1 MRATFEK
8 SDQGANVGDGNGI
21 KGRYLLGESNFSLS
35 PVPKPPLETPSS
47 QPSQAFM
54 NSLTKGKKKFRW
66 IITKVRGRLVRPFRS
81 HRPLSGGRK
90 TKLWTKGNVRQFLPS
105 LPSTLFHVSINANLL
120 EQCAIWFPRVVS
132 PRLVV
137 PASLVYRHERH
148 RRTNGSCGMVTT
160 SSHSR
165 SMGTTNKGTK
175 FGREAN

>member
-1 MRATFEK
+1 MELKVAIFL
-8 SDQGANVGDGNGI
+8 ANRI
-21 KGRYLLGESNFSLS
+21 FHLAQFQS
-35 PVPKPPLETPSS
+35 PLWKPPPPSHPPSIYEFSHERKEKVPVDYNES
-47 QPSQAFM
+47 QRKISSPLPVSSSSPFGRTEDEIMDEGKCKTISTIPS
-54 NSLTKGKKKFRW
+54 
-66 IITKVRGRLVRPFRS
+66 P
-81 HRPLSGGRK
+81 HP
-90 TKLWTKGNVRQFLPS
+90 
-105 LPSTLFHVSINANLL
+105 LFHVSINANLL

-175 FGREAN
+175 FGREANQRNRQRKGK

>member
-81 HRPLSGGRK
+81 HRHPLSGGRK
-90 TKLWTKGNVRQFLPS
+90 TKLWTKGNVRQFLPF
-105 LPSTLFHVSINANLL
+105 PSPTHCSTCQLT
-120 EQCAIWFPRVVS
+120 
-132 PRLVV
+132 
-137 PASLVYRHERH
+137 
-148 RRTNGSCGMVTT
+148 RTC
-160 SSHSR
+160 
-165 SMGTTNKGTK
+165 
-175 FGREAN
+175 